1 MIYLTQTSLNNC
13 GDIALRHLAMLV
25 YRRDKYLLIKQ
36 SLPANASMYDIKSA
50 AQKYGL
56 TLSGYRINDRKL
68 LKKLKLPCIALIT
81 IGDKKHYIV
90 VSKYIFGRYKVFNGD
105 SSPISVTVADPLFT
119 LPFEVLIIDSISRR
133 KNMSEGLLDV
143 SSRYR
148 FTTMLVHLLS
158 ACNLIGG
165 LYLINVQS
173 QFEWPLSLFVL
184 SAILYLIEQS
194 IIDKRMKSFDR
205 QAINNLVKVRTRQDL
220 FDLFVLKTLMIKRPL
235 AIVNNVL
242 ISALASALLLID
254 RIEQTLPIAFVI
266 LVTIAYCYLD
276 KRLTRRSID
285 QLNEAETS
293 LFNENID
300 RKYVFNNI
308 NRLSYRISRQK
319 IIFRVMYV
327 FLIGTCSLLTSA
339 LLGTVYLNF
348 FLFEFGSLYLIGS
361 QIHSLVDGSQQK
373 HQYYQLLYRF
383 FIA

>member
-1 MIYLTQTSLNNC
+1 
-13 GDIALRHLAMLV
+13 
-25 YRRDKYLLIKQ
+25 
-36 SLPANASMYDIKSA
+36 
-50 AQKYGL
+50 
-56 TLSGYRINDRKL
+56 
-68 LKKLKLPCIALIT
+68 
-81 IGDKKHYIV
+81 
-90 VSKYIFGRYKVFNGD
+90 
-105 SSPISVTVADPLFT
+105 
-119 LPFEVLIIDSISRR
+119 
-133 KNMSEGLLDV
+133 
-143 SSRYR
+143 
-148 FTTMLVHLLS
+148 
-158 ACNLIGG
+158 
-165 LYLINVQS
+165 
-173 QFEWPLSLFVL
+173 
-184 SAILYLIEQS
+184 
-194 IIDKRMKSFDR
+194 
-205 QAINNLVKVRTRQDL
+205 
-220 FDLFVLKTLMIKRPL
+220 MIKRPL